1 MSRSLKAHLLLI
13 LATFF
18 WGATFVQIKDALQQV
33 TPFTFNAVRMI
44 VGSVA
49 LVVIYRR
56 HLSKVPPAA
65 LKVSA
70 LLGALLW
77 AGYSFQTKGLVYTT
91 PSKSAFITGV
101 SIVLVPV
108 FLALFWKRRIHAR
121 TGLGIVIAMFGL
133 YLLTVPAGAGGFG
146 FSTINRGDLLTLG
159 CAVVFGFQIIVV
171 GRVMMQH
178 RFEHIGPLQIIA
190 AATVMTVTAPL
201 MERPAIV
208 WSPRVVAAILVTG
221 LLCTAAAFTIQA
233 WAQQFLPPT
242 HTALIFLME
251 QVFAWLTSYI
261 VLHERLGY
269 RATIGA
275 VMILAGILVAELK
288 GTEEEMKAEL
298 GPEAATPAAGNNVQR

>member
-1 MSRSLKAHLLLI
+1 MSRSAKAHLLLL

-18 WGATFVQIKDALQQV
+18 WGATFVKIKDALRQV
-33 TPFTFNAVRMI
+33 TPLTFNAIRMI
-44 VGSVA
+44 VGAVA
-49 LVVIYRR
+49 LVLIYRS
-56 HLSKVPPAA
+56 HLKKVPVQT

-77 AGYSFQTKGLVYTT
+77 AGYSFQTRGLVYTT
-91 PSKSAFITGV
+91 PSKSAFVTGV

-108 FLALFWKRRIHAR
+108 FLALFWRRTVNRR
-121 TGLGIVIAMFGL
+121 TALGVALSMVGL
-133 YLLTVPAGAGGFG
+133 YLLTVPAAGSAFG
-146 FSTINRGDLLTLG
+146 FSAINRGDLLTLG

-171 GRVMMQH
+171 GRVMMHH
-178 RFEHIGPLQIIA
+178 RFEHIGPLQIVA
-190 AATVMTVTAPL
+190 AATLMTATAPL

-208 WSPRVVAAILVTG
+208 WSPRVIAAILVTG

-251 QVFAWLTSYI
+251 QVFAWMTSFI

-269 RATIGA
+269 RATGGA
-275 VMILAGILVAELK
+275 VLILAGILVAELK
-288 GTEEEMKAEL
+288 GTAEEMKAEL
-298 GPEAATPAAGNNVQR
+298 GPEVIGSEEGNA

>member
-44 VGSVA
+44 VGAIA
-49 LVVIYRR
+49 LVLIYRN
-56 HLSKVPPAA
+56 HLRRVPAA
-65 LKVSA
+65 SLKVSV

-91 PSKSAFITGV
+91 PSKSAFVTGV

-108 FLALFWKRRIHAR
+108 FLALFWRRHINRR
-121 TGLGIVIAMFGL
+121 TVLGIVLAMVGL
-133 YLLTVPAGAGGFG
+133 FLLTVPAAAGSFRLGEV
-146 FSTINRGDLLTLG
+146 NRGDWLTLG

-171 GRVMMQH
+171 GRVMMRH
-178 RFEHIGPLQIIA
+178 RFEHIGPLQIVA
-190 AATVMTVTAPL
+190 AATLMTVTAPL
-201 MERPAIV
+201 MERPAV
-208 WSPRVVAAILVTG
+208 MWTPRVIIAILVTG

-261 VLHERLGY
+261 LLHERLGA
-269 RATIGA
+269 RASIGA
-275 VMILAGILVAELK
+275 VLILAGILVAELK

-298 GPEAATPAAGNNVQR
+298 GEPVASSEAGNP

>member
-1 MSRSLKAHLLLI
+1 MSRSLKAHLLLL

-33 TPFTFNAVRMI
+33 TPFTFNALRMI
-44 VGSVA
+44 LGA
-49 LVVIYRR
+49 TTLVLVYRG
-56 HLSKVPPAA
+56 HLKRVPPAT

-91 PSKSAFITGV
+91 PSKSAFVTGV

-108 FLALFWKRRIHAR
+108 FLALFWRRTVNRR
-121 TGLGIVIAMFGL
+121 TILGIALAMVGL
-133 YLLTVPAGAGGFG
+133 YLLTVPAGQGFG
-146 FSTINRGDLLTLG
+146 FAAINRGDLLTLG

-171 GRVMMQH
+171 GKVMLHH
-178 RFEHIGPLQIIA
+178 RFEHVGPLQIVA
-190 AATVMTVTAPL
+190 AATFMTATAPL
-201 MERPAIV
+201 MEHPAMV
-208 WSPRVVAAILVTG
+208 WSPRVIAAIVVTG

-251 QVFAWLTSYI
+251 QVFAWLTSFL

-269 RATIGA
+269 RASAGA
-275 VMILAGILVAELK
+275 VLILGGILVAELK
-288 GTEEEMKAEL
+288 GTAEEMKAEL
-298 GPEAATPAAGNNVQR
+298 GPEAAGSEAGNLSSG

>member
-18 WGATFVQIKDALQQV
+18 WGATFVQIKDALRQV
-33 TPFTFNAVRMI
+33 TPFTFNALRMVLGAI
-44 VGSVA
+44 TLA
-49 LVVIYRR
+49 LIYRR
-56 HLSKVPPAA
+56 HLARVPPAT

-108 FLALFWKRRIHAR
+108 FLALFWQRTVNRR
-121 TGLGIVIAMFGL
+121 TAMGVALAMVGL
-133 YLLTVPAGAGGFG
+133 YLMTVPAGEGFG
-146 FSTINRGDLLTLG
+146 LSAVNRGDLLTLG

-171 GRVMMQH
+171 GKVMQHH
-178 RFEHIGPLQIIA
+178 RFEHIGPLQIVA
-190 AATVMTVTAPL
+190 AATFMTATAPL
-201 MERPAIV
+201 LEHPAIV
-208 WSPRVVAAILVTG
+208 WSPRVMAAIAVTG

-251 QVFAWLTSYI
+251 QVFAWLTSFLL
-261 VLHERLGY
+261 LHERLGY
-269 RATIGA
+269 RAGAGA
-275 VMILAGILVAELK
+275 VLILAGILVAELK
-288 GTEEEMKAEL
+288 GTAEEMKAEL
-298 GPEAATPAAGNNVQR
+298 GTGTPGSEAGNV